1 MQRFKS
7 DLLMK
12 KSRLK
17 DMIEVCANNGH
28 LVSNPELDRSAH
40 QGIGSPE
47 QLQVSSCRDRQSSL
61 QNIHFQQETTTQAV
75 CRYDTFQ
82 KNKRRKR
89 FACPVF
95 YLKLPLLGRWQ
106 GGTKRETRIPWLMDV
121 KAPWKKSHPLP
132 HPSAFSA
139 KYRLLFLTLSSTL
152 AHTASEVH
160 T

>member
-1 MQRFKS
+1 
-7 DLLMK
+7 
-12 KSRLK
+12 
-17 DMIEVCANNGH
+17 MIEVCVNNGH

-121 KAPWKKSHPLP
+121 KAPWKKAIPFPILLPSQPSIDYYFSPFLPLW
-132 HPSAFSA
+132 
-139 KYRLLFLTLSSTL
+139 
-152 AHTASEVH
+152 HTQQVRFTH
-160 T
+160 NTH